1 MFSEFDFSKKHEK
14 SVATGKECEI
24 GHEIVRLAI
33 KLWDLASLK

>member
-1 MFSEFDFSKKHEK
+1 MFLEFDFSKKHEK

-33 KLWDLASLK
+33 KL